1 MYTWC
6 VYKEREIKRE
16 GESVCARA
24 RDRGKARERE
34 RERRERERI
43 FVVEIV
49 ELFDAL
55 ITTIMY

>member
-1 MYTWC
+1 

-24 RDRGKARERE
+24 RERGKASERE

-49 ELFDAL
+49 ELFDVLNAA
-55 ITTIMY
+55 IMY